1 MIRIAIYLL
10 SIILANVITARFAP
24 LELGPLIIPYGTLL
38 IGLTLVMR
46 DMVQN
51 RFGRLRTYLLI
62 GLALLLSALSSYLL
76 GDPLWVVFASTLSF
90 IISETADTE
99 IYTRFKLPFVKRVM
113 YSGVVAGFLD
123 SAIFVIVGIGPLGLK
138 FVSWNLVPYAIL
150 GQWVAKVLMQL
161 IVAGGIRKIVIKMG
175 LYEPNITDRKEKEN
189 HTCEKVT
196 QTI

>member
-10 SIILANVITARFAP
+10 SIVLANVITARFAP
-24 LELGPLIIPYGTLL
+24 FELGPLIIPYGTLF

-51 RFGRLRTYLLI
+51 RFGRLKTYLLI
-62 GLALLLSALSSYLL
+62 GLALILSALSSHLL

-99 IYTRFKLPFVKRVM
+99 IYTRFKLPFVRRVL

-123 SAIFVIVGIGPLGLK
+123 SAVFVIIGIGPLGLK
-138 FVSWNLVPYAIL
+138 FVPWELVPYAVL
-150 GQWVAKVLMQL
+150 GQWVAKVVMQFV
-161 IVAGGIRKIVIKMG
+161 VAGGIRQVVIKMDI
-175 LYEPNITDRKEKEN
+175 YEPNITEVK
-189 HTCEKVT
+189 
-196 QTI
+196 

>member
-24 LELGPLIIPYGTLL
+24 FELGPLIIPYGTLF

-51 RFGRLRTYLLI
+51 RFGRFRTYILI
-62 GLALLLSALSSYLL
+62 VIALILSAISSYLL
-76 GDPLWVVFASTLSF
+76 GDPLRVVFASTLSF

-99 IYTRFKLPFVKRVM
+99 IYTRFKIPFVRRVF

-123 SAIFVIVGIGPLGLK
+123 SAVFVIVGIGPLGLHY
-138 FVSWNLVPYAIL
+138 VPWALVPYAVL
-150 GQWVAKVLMQL
+150 GQWVAKVVMQL
-161 IVAGGIRKIVIKMG
+161 VVAGGIRQVVIKMDI
-175 LYEPNITDRKEKEN
+175 YEPNITEVR
-189 HTCEKVT
+189 
-196 QTI
+196 

>member
-99 IYTRFKLPFVKRVM
+99 IYTRFKLPFIKRVM
-113 YSGVVAGFLD
+113 YSGIVAGFLD

>member
-24 LELGPLIIPYGTLL
+24 MEIGPLIIPYGTLF

-51 RFGRLRTYLLI
+51 RFGRFRAYLLI
-62 GLALLLSALSSYLL
+62 GLALVLSALSSYLL
-76 GDPLWVVFASTLSF
+76 GDQLWVVFASTLSF
-90 IISETADTE
+90 IVSETADTE
-99 IYTRFKLPFVKRVM
+99 IYTRFKLPFVRRVF

-123 SAIFVIVGIGPLGLK
+123 SALFVVIGIGPLGLK
-138 FVSWNLVPYAIL
+138 FVPWELVPYAIL

-161 IVAGGIRKIVIKMG
+161 IVAGGIRQVVIKMDI
-175 LYEPNITDRKEKEN
+175 YEPNISEVR
-189 HTCEKVT
+189 
-196 QTI
+196 

>member
-62 GLALLLSALSSYLL
+62 GLALLLSALSSYLI

-113 YSGVVAGFLD
+113 YSGIVAGFLD
-123 SAIFVIVGIGPLGLK
+123 SAIFVIIGIGPLGLE
-138 FVSWNLVPYAIL
+138 FVPWNLVPYAIL
-150 GQWVAKVLMQL
+150 GQWVAKVVMQL
-161 IVAGGIRKIVIKMG
+161 VVAGGIRKVVIKMD
-175 LYEPNITDRKEKEN
+175 LYEPNITDRKLEEDKA
-189 HTCEKVT
+189 CEKVT

>member
-24 LELGPLIIPYGTLL
+24 FEIGALIIPYGTLF

-62 GLALLLSALSSYLL
+62 GIALILSALTSYLL
-76 GDPLWVVFASTLSF
+76 GDALWVVFASTLSF

-99 IYTRFKLPFVKRVM
+99 IYTRFKLPFVRRVF

-123 SAIFVIVGIGPLGLK
+123 SAVFVMIGIGPLGLG
-138 FVSWNLVPYAIL
+138 FVPWQLVPYAIL
-150 GQWVAKVLMQL
+150 GQWIAKVIMQL
-161 IVAGGIRKIVIKMG
+161 VVAGGIRQVVIKMNI
-175 LYEPNITDRKEKEN
+175 YEPNISDIK
-189 HTCEKVT
+189 
-196 QTI
+196 

>member
-1 MIRIAIYLL
+1 MRIAIYLL

-62 GLALLLSALSSYLL
+62 GLALLLSALSSYLI

-113 YSGVVAGFLD
+113 YSGIVAGFLD
-123 SAIFVIVGIGPLGLK
+123 SAIFVIIGIGPLGLE
-138 FVSWNLVPYAIL
+138 FVPWNLVPYAIL
-150 GQWVAKVLMQL
+150 GQWVAKVVMQL
-161 IVAGGIRKIVIKMG
+161 VVAGGIRKVVIKMD
-175 LYEPNITDRKEKEN
+175 LYEPNITDRKLEEDKA
-189 HTCEKVT
+189 CEKVT

>member
-1 MIRIAIYLL
+1 MRIAIYLL

-62 GLALLLSALSSYLL
+62 GLALILSALSSYLL
-76 GDPLWVVFASTLSF
+76 GDPLWVVFASMLSF

-99 IYTRFKLPFVKRVM
+99 IYTRFKFPFVKRVM

-123 SAIFVIVGIGPLGLK
+123 SAVFVIIGIGPLGLA
-138 FVSWNLVPYAIL
+138 FVPWGLVPYAII
-150 GQWVAKVLMQL
+150 GQWVAKVVMQL
-161 IVAGGIRKIVIKMG
+161 VVAGGIRQVVIKMD
-175 LYEPNITDRKEKEN
+175 LYEPNITDIKWEEN
-189 HTCEKVT
+189 KTCEKVT
-196 QTI
+196 QRI